1 MNDLLSNVKSFFE
14 MLEWKFLIA
23 GAVMII
29 IFTLMVYLIS
39 LIVLSVQRRR
49 NAIKTSLPDI
59 KDVGGEGAKSAA
71 FKELED
77 LEIELID
84 NEEDVIALTD
94 DNNNEE
100 LFLTAL
106 AIETGQYVSL
116 ASEPSE
122 MPEVGELD
130 IEAIKEQKRL
140 ESEERRKMALA
151 RMKIAAKADKDSN
164 QIEELEN
171 ELMRSMQSK
180 QKEGNL

>member
-29 IFTLMVYLIS
+29 IFILMVYLIS

-49 NAIKTSLPDI
+49 NSIKTSLPDI
-59 KDVGGEGAKSAA
+59 KDVGAEGAKSSA

-84 NEEDVIALTD
+84 NEEDVTALTD

-100 LFLTAL
+100 LFL

-122 MPEVGELD
+122 MPEVGEMD